1 MSYDFNSLTKQANEA
16 INRDKFYTDF
26 EDVDPNV
33 LHQITELTDW
43 IRTKGKGSDVR
54 EVIAQLFERTW
65 VEGIKE
71 GNANMEVAKAR
82 GTYNTLGDRL
92 DNFNTEVRNIVSGS
106 PKGTFSSLADLQSAK
121 PNGDTGIYIT
131 TDNGHWWYWSGS
143 WKDGGLYLSE
153 PNSKNFLGF
162 TIDTKFIAGEYVNA
176 VTGELLYETNVVTTD
191 FIDLSDFKDAIWSEI
206 FIGQN
211 HHASFFDSNK
221 DFISGVVY
229 NVVGPWEILIPSG
242 AKYAKVAF
250 YHSEIN
256 KVYIKKTN
264 ESSAMKYVDKAILD
278 VESQIGTVVDY
289 KTLPGEYYNIYE
301 KKVLKLDGVIS
312 TDFIDISTFKGKLY
326 TVINKAQNHHAAF
339 FDANKAFISGVVSNI
354 VGPWAIP
361 IPSGAKYAKI
371 AFYDEEEGTFYVRK
385 LATDNIFEAL
395 PENYTY
401 SLKGKKLGI
410 IGDSISTY
418 NGHIP
423 TGYEPYYPAY
433 DVTSVDSTW
442 WKQLINN
449 TGMELCVNA
458 SWSGSTIT
466 GDQDN
471 TTGFVGCSDARVN
484 ALTASNGDAPDIII
498 VYIGINDFGK
508 NNGAVCGN
516 YRGKTAISQERNV
529 TSISDAFGILLSKL
543 QTKYPKAKIFVSR
556 IMPERYAGSMSESHV
571 AGFPNI
577 NPSDN
582 VSLPAFNE
590 QIEEIASAFNC
601 PVIPMDKAGITF
613 FNVSQYTGDNL
624 HPKFTYMTM
633 MAKIVQKVLEE
644 YIG

>member
-1 MSYDFNSLTKQANEA
+1 MAYDFNSLTKQAAEA
-16 INRDKFYTDF
+16 VNRDKFYTDF
-26 EDVDPNV
+26 GDVDPNV
-33 LHQITELTDW
+33 LHQISVLTDW

-65 VEGIKE
+65 LENIKE

-92 DNFNTEVRNIVSGS
+92 ENFNTEVRNIVSGS
-106 PKGTFSSLADLQSAK
+106 PKGTFSSSAALQSAK

-131 TDNGHWWYWSGS
+131 TDNGHWWYWDGS

-153 PNSKNFLGF
+153 QNSKNFLGF
-162 TIDTKFIAGEYVNA
+162 TIDTKFIAGEY
-176 VTGELLYETNVVTTD
+176 
-191 FIDLSDFKDAIWSEI
+191 
-206 FIGQN
+206 
-211 HHASFFDSNK
+211 
-221 DFISGVVY
+221 
-229 NVVGPWEILIPSG
+229 
-242 AKYAKVAF
+242 
-250 YHSEIN
+250 
-256 KVYIKKTN
+256 
-264 ESSAMKYVDKAILD
+264 
-278 VESQIGTVVDY
+278 
-289 KTLPGEYYNIYE
+289 YNIYE
-301 KKVLKLDGVIS
+301 KKVLKLDGIIS

-339 FDANKAFISGVVSNI
+339 FDANKAFISGVVSNV
-354 VGPWAIP
+354 VGPWTIP
-361 IPSGAKYAKI
+361 IPFGAKYAKI

-418 NGHIP
+418 NGYIP
-423 TGYEPYYPAY
+423 TGYSPFYPANN
-433 DVTSVDSTW
+433 VTSVGLTW
-442 WKQLINN
+442 WQQLINN
-449 TGMELCVNA
+449 TGMQLCVNA

-466 GDQDN
+466 GNQDD
-471 TTGFVGCSDARVN
+471 TTGSVGCSDARVN
-484 ALTASNGDAPDIII
+484 ALTASNGDVPDIII

-508 NNGAVCGN
+508 NNGIVCGN
-516 YRGKTAISQERNV
+516 YRGKTSISQERNV

-543 QTKYPKAKIFVSR
+543 QTKYPKAQIFVSR
-556 IMPERYAGSMSESHV
+556 IMPEQYAGSMAESHA

-577 NPSDN
+577 NPNDN

-590 QIEEIASAFNC
+590 QLEEIASAFNC

-624 HPKFTYMTM
+624 HPNATYMTM
-633 MAKIVQKVLEE
+633 MSKMAQKTLEKNI
-644 YIG
+644 Y

>member
-1 MSYDFNSLTKQANEA
+1 MAYDFNSLTKQAAEA
-16 INRDKFYTDF
+16 VNRDKFYTDF
-26 EDVDPNV
+26 GDVDPNV
-33 LHQITELTDW
+33 LHQISVLTDW

-65 VEGIKE
+65 LENIKE

-92 DNFNTEVRNIVSGS
+92 ENFNTEVRNIVSGS
-106 PKGTFSSLADLQSAK
+106 PKGTFSSSAALQSAK

-131 TDNGHWWYWSGS
+131 TDNGHWWYWDGS

-153 PNSKNFLGF
+153 QNSKNFLGF
-162 TIDTKFIAGEYVNA
+162 TIDTKFIAGEY
-176 VTGELLYETNVVTTD
+176 
-191 FIDLSDFKDAIWSEI
+191 
-206 FIGQN
+206 
-211 HHASFFDSNK
+211 
-221 DFISGVVY
+221 
-229 NVVGPWEILIPSG
+229 
-242 AKYAKVAF
+242 
-250 YHSEIN
+250 
-256 KVYIKKTN
+256 
-264 ESSAMKYVDKAILD
+264 
-278 VESQIGTVVDY
+278 
-289 KTLPGEYYNIYE
+289 YNIYE
-301 KKVLKLDGVIS
+301 KKVLKLDGIIS

-339 FDANKAFISGVVSNI
+339 FDANKAFISGVVSNV
-354 VGPWAIP
+354 VGPWTIP
-361 IPSGAKYAKI
+361 IPFGAKYAKIAFYDEEINKAYIKKTNESSAMEYVDKAILDVESQIGTVVDYKTLPGEYYNIYEKKVLKLDGIISTDFIDISTFKGKLYTVINKAQNHHAAFFDANKAFISGVVSNVVGPWTIPIPFGAKYAKI

-418 NGHIP
+418 NGYIP
-423 TGYEPYYPAY
+423 TGYSPFYPANN
-433 DVTSVDSTW
+433 VTSVGLTW
-442 WKQLINN
+442 WQQLINN
-449 TGMELCVNA
+449 TGMQLCVNA

-466 GDQDN
+466 GNQDD
-471 TTGFVGCSDARVN
+471 TTGSVGCSDARVN
-484 ALTASNGDAPDIII
+484 ALTASNGDVPDIII

-508 NNGAVCGN
+508 NNGIVCGN
-516 YRGKTAISQERNV
+516 YRGKTSISQERNV

-543 QTKYPKAKIFVSR
+543 QTKYPKAQIFVSR
-556 IMPERYAGSMSESHV
+556 IMPEQYAGSMAESHA

-577 NPSDN
+577 NPNDN

-590 QIEEIASAFNC
+590 QLEEIASAFNC

-624 HPKFTYMTM
+624 HPNATYMTM
-633 MAKIVQKVLEE
+633 MSKMAQKTLEKNI
-644 YIG
+644 Y